1 MVHFHLLMR
10 KVRHLTPAGHS
21 AHQLFQEGPTNPVLK
36 DAQGRR
42 CVSSASPS
50 LLFGGGS
57 VSEWPLTRTELLAFE
72 DFSVPEMELT
82 AGALRRRLTS
92 VMAVTTRR
100 QFVQQSLF
108 AAAALYGYPAQTLPG
123 VRGILTARQQNVA
136 SVDPAEIRRLAS
148 KINGHVITPEAS
160 DYESSRL
167 VFNRAYDLRPA
178 VIVRCAGAS
187 DVAHALDFAQT
198 KHLPL
203 AVRSGGHSRLGFG
216 MCDGGVV
223 IDLSGMKRVEVDAS
237 KRVARVEAGALVR
250 DLDEATQRFGL
261 ATTSGGCPTVGVAG
275 LTLGGGEGKL
285 MGKYGAACD
294 NLLSAQV
301 VTVDGKQVEASL
313 KSNPDLF
320 WAIRGGGG
328 NFGVVTALEYQLHP
342 VTDVLAGTLM
352 YPPGQLPEL
361 LHAFAKFVA
370 AEPDEMDVLAQ
381 LLPSE
386 RGPRCRMDVCYCG
399 DPRMANDL
407 VRPLRALKPQDDSV
421 KVMSYLEAQSAG
433 GFLLTPV
440 AHFQT
445 NLFLRELNDAAIATA
460 INNAPATCKVIIIP
474 LRGAVS
480 RVGLSDTAFAL
491 RQPGYE
497 VDIAGMW
504 SAPAAKAEV
513 VRWVQATR
521 DSLQPFAHGVY
532 VNQLGD
538 TSDQLVRAAYGP
550 NYARL
555 VEIKKKCDPNNV
567 LRLNQN
573 IKPD

>member
-1 MVHFHLLMR
+1 M
-10 KVRHLTPAGHS
+10 A
-21 AHQLFQEGPTNPVLK
+21 
-36 DAQGRR
+36 
-42 CVSSASPS
+42 
-50 LLFGGGS
+50 
-57 VSEWPLTRTELLAFE
+57 LA
-72 DFSVPEMELT
+72 
-82 AGALRRRLTS
+82 
-92 VMAVTTRR
+92 TRR
-100 QFVQQSLF
+100 QFIQQASL
-108 AAAALYGYPAQTLPG
+108 AAGALHSSPIKRLEAIFERAAQKPG
-123 VRGILTARQQNVA
+123 APDAA
-136 SVDPAEIRRLAS
+136 SIHSFAS
-148 KINGHVITPEAS
+148 KITGRVITPEAS
-160 DYESSRL
+160 EYESARSI
-167 VFNRAYDLRPA
+167 FNKAFDQRPA

-187 DVAHALDFAQT
+187 DVARALDFAQ
-198 KHLPL
+198 KKNLPL
-203 AVRSGGHSRLGFG
+203 AVRSGGHSRLGYG

-223 IDLSGMKRVEVDAS
+223 IDLSGMKRVEVDPG
-237 KRVARVEAGALVR
+237 KRVARVEPGALVR

-275 LTLGGGEGKL
+275 LTLGGGEGRL
-285 MGKYGAACD
+285 MEKYGLACD

-301 VTVDGKQVEASL
+301 ATVDGRQLEASQ
-313 KSNPDLF
+313 KSNADLF

-342 VTDVLAGTLM
+342 VGEVVSGALTYPAGRI
-352 YPPGQLPEL
+352 PEL
-361 LHAFAKFVA
+361 LQAFARFL
-370 AEPDEMDVLAQ
+370 AEAPDEIDAFAQ

-386 RGPRCRMDVCYCG
+386 GGPRFKIDVCHCG
-399 DPRMANDL
+399 DARMANDL

-421 KVMSYLEAQSAG
+421 KPMSYVEAQAAG

-445 NLFLRELNDAAIATA
+445 NLILRELSEAAIAAVSTA
-460 INNAPATCKVIIIP
+460 TSNAPKTCKVILVP

-497 VDIAGMW
+497 VDMAGVW
-504 SAPAAKAEV
+504 TAPAEKADV

-521 DSLQPFAHGVY
+521 DSLQPFANGVY

-555 VEIKKKCDPNNV
+555 VGIKKKYDPNNV

-573 IKPD
+573 IKAE